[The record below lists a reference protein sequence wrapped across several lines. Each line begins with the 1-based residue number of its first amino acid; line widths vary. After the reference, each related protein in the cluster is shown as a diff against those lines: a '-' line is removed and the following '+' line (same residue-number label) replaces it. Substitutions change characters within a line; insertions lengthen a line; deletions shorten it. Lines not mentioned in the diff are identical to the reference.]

1 REEAGKVCSSF
12 RLGQLIFHDEVGGRY
27 LFQQVHEL
35 SGNGTA
41 IGEPVDLI
49 EVGRIK
55 TGSRGNQRLQM
66 IRSAQ
71 RVLMIQIK
79 SHWQVSDAAAHVCL
93 FQSQRY
99 RVGIHFATNEKEGN
113 GVEFKKK

>member
-1 REEAGKVCSSF
+1 M
-12 RLGQLIFHDEVGGRY
+12 IFHDEIGSWY

-41 IGEPVDLI
+41 VGQPVDLI
-49 EVGRIK
+49 EGGRIK
-55 TGSRGNQRLQM
+55 TGSGGNQRLQM

-93 FQSQRY
+93 FQSPRY
-99 RVGIHFATNEKEGN
+99 RIRIEIGRASCRERV
-113 GVEFKKK
+113 